1 MGVSRKPSGSFEARY
16 RRNGKTIH
24 VGTFPT
30 EVQAR
35 AALKL
40 DRQTYDNTMNQ
51 DQSRYQ
57 HIHVNAQA
65 EPTLWKRI
73 KSIFGR

>member
-1 MGVSRKPSGSFEARY
+1 MGVTRRENGKYQARY
-16 RRNGKTIH
+16 RRDGRTIH

-40 DRQTYDNTMNQ
+40 DRQTYDHTMAQ
-51 DQSRYQ
+51 PVDRYREEHLDVQ
-57 HIHVNAQA
+57 K
-65 EPTLWKRI
+65 EPTLWERI
-73 KSIFGR
+73 KAAWRG